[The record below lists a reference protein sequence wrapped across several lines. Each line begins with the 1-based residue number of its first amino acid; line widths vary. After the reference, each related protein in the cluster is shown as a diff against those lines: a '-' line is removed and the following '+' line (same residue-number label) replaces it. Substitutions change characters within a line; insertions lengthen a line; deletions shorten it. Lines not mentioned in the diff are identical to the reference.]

1 MAAVSASP
9 AGLGRGRPGIDRPGA
24 SRHGFWSGEMIRSP
38 EAAAEMALMALIL
51 LIVNGDEPDPAG

>member
-1 MAAVSASP
+1 
-9 AGLGRGRPGIDRPGA
+9 
-24 SRHGFWSGEMIRSP
+24 MIRSP